1 MNKTVTITG
10 KITLTPDS
18 FNRWR
23 SQISLPQDEIT
34 WEHYVETILWTKLG
48 IVEDVCYE
56 DIVNSEFDYK
66 GLTITIEENNEYY
79 T

>member
-23 SQISLPQDEIT
+23 SQIFLPQDEIT

-66 GLTITIEENNEYY
+66 GLTITIEEKL
-79 T
+79 